1 MDRLTWMYKIPR
13 VSHAYVNGVNE
24 FIACAVEN
32 LKMKQIEHGKE
43 DKITYPCRDCYN
55 LKKYPNIDTVR
66 DHLFHRGFMEDYT
79 KWIWHGEGIH
89 TSKTETSSKIYE
101 SYGNSMPR
109 NEEDDAENDKV
120 EEMIQ
125 DVEEILVHQPEVLE
139 NLVDDSKRPLYHGCN
154 VQFTRLSTTL
164 KLCKL
169 KVKNG
174 WSDKSFTEML
184 KLLAEMLPVKNELPT
199 STYEAKKILCPMG
212 MNVNK
217 IHACPNDCVLFR
229 KEHEHLHKCPK
240 YGASRY
246 KRDGNNSSIND
257 KRPPVKVL
265 RYLPIVERFRRLF
278 ANSNDAKLVRWHVE
292 GRKSDGM
299 LRHPADSPQ
308 WRTIDGK
315 FPEFGGEVRNLRLG
329 LCADDMN
336 PYRTL
341 SSTHSTWP
349 VLLMIYNLP
358 PWLCMKRKY
367 IMLTLLIPGPK
378 EAGNNIDVYLQ
389 PLIEDLMLLWDQELQ
404 KNIYMGH
411 RTFLPLTH
419 PYRKRKN
426 DFDGTIETR
435 VARFPLTGKE
445 VFERVKDID
454 VVLGKLYKKPT
465 PNSIW
470 KKRSI
475 FWDLPY
481 WEHLQVRHCL
491 DFMHIEKN
499 VCESIIGTLL
509 NIPGKT
515 KDGMKAR
522 LDLQELGVR
531 AELAPQQSGKRA
543 YLPPACYTL
552 SRKEKISFCE
562 CLSSVKVPSGYS
574 SNPKNLVSMKD
585 LKLLGLKSHDC
596 HVLMQHLLPVTIR
609 GILPRHVR
617 VVITKLCFFF
627 NAICNKVI
635 DPLTLDKLQAHII
648 VTLCEFEMYFL
659 HSFFDIMLHL
669 VTHLV
674 REIKIYGPLYV
685 RQMYP
690 FERFLCI
697 LKAYVRNRRHPE
709 ASIVEGYSVEETI
722 EFCTDYLASTDPVG
736 IPRSRHEGRLDG
748 QGTVEH
754 KMITPGAEMLDRAHL
769 FVLQHMTEVNL
780 YLQEHILEIRRKNPS
795 NGGKW
800 VTNEHN
806 RSFVKWFK
814 DRVMSQYSKS
824 PSKVSNTLKWLA
836 YGPNMALSSFQGY
849 DVNGYSFYTQHQ
861 DNKNT
866 VQNSGISVEAF
877 STEFERG
884 NSIAS
889 RDVKKSYYGVI
900 EEIWEIDYKDFKVAL
915 FKCKWFDIRRG
926 VRVDESGFTLVD
938 FNRFGLEDDPFILAT
953 QVRQVFY
960 IRDPADVR
968 WSIVLQGKRRIIGVD
983 NVEDEEEYNQFD
995 ENPPFSIGL
1004 QTTSIEDSTYISY
1017 ARNDHDEGVWIDHQ

>member
-1 MDRLTWMYKIPR
+1 
-13 VSHAYVNGVNE
+13 
-24 FIACAVEN
+24 
-32 LKMKQIEHGKE
+32 
-43 DKITYPCRDCYN
+43 
-55 LKKYPNIDTVR
+55 
-66 DHLFHRGFMEDYT
+66 
-79 KWIWHGEGIH
+79 
-89 TSKTETSSKIYE
+89 
-101 SYGNSMPR
+101 
-109 NEEDDAENDKV
+109 
-120 EEMIQ
+120 
-125 DVEEILVHQPEVLE
+125 
-139 NLVDDSKRPLYHGCN
+139 
-154 VQFTRLSTTL
+154 
-164 KLCKL
+164 
-169 KVKNG
+169 
-174 WSDKSFTEML
+174 
-184 KLLAEMLPVKNELPT
+184 
-199 STYEAKKILCPMG
+199 
-212 MNVNK
+212 
-217 IHACPNDCVLFR
+217 
-229 KEHEHLHKCPK
+229 
-240 YGASRY
+240 
-246 KRDGNNSSIND
+246 
-257 KRPPVKVL
+257 
-265 RYLPIVERFRRLF
+265 
-278 ANSNDAKLVRWHVE
+278 
-292 GRKSDGM
+292 M

-329 LCADDMN
+329 LCADGMN

-341 SSTHSTWP
+341 SSTHTTWP
-349 VLLMIYNLP
+349 VLLTIYNLP

-378 EAGNNIDVYLQ
+378 EVGNNIDVYLQ
-389 PLIEDLMLLWDQELQ
+389 PLIEDLKLLWDQELQ
-404 KNIYMGH
+404 KNVYMGH

-426 DFDGTIETR
+426 DFDGTMETR
-435 VARFPLTGKE
+435 VAHFPLTGKE

-454 VVLGKLYKKPT
+454 VVLGKLYEKPT

-491 DFMHIEKN
+491 DFMHIEKK

-509 NIPGKT
+509 NIPGKM

-522 LDLQELGVR
+522 LDLQKLGVR

-596 HVLMQHLLPVTIR
+596 HVLMQHFLPVTIR

-627 NAICNKVI
+627 NAICSKVI
-635 DPLTLDKLQAHII
+635 DPLTLDKLQADII

-659 HSFFDIMLHL
+659 HSFFDIMVHL

-674 REIKIYGPLYV
+674 REIKICGPLYV

-697 LKAYVRNRRHPE
+697 LKAYVRNRHHPE
-709 ASIVEGYSVEETI
+709 TSIVEGYSVKETI
-722 EFCTDYLASTDPVG
+722 EFCTDYLASTDPFG
-736 IPRSRHEGRLDG
+736 IPRSRHEGGLDG
-748 QGTVEH
+748 QGTVGH
-754 KMITPGAEMLDRAHL
+754 KMITPGVEMLDRAHL
-769 FVLQHMTEVNL
+769 FVLQHMTEVNP

-795 NGGKW
+795 KGGKW

-824 PSKVSNTLKWLA
+824 PSTVSNTLKWLA
-836 YGPNMALSSFQGY
+836 YGPNMPLSSFQGY

-861 DNKNT
+861 DNKST

-877 STEFERG
+877 STEFER
-884 NSIAS
+884 
-889 RDVKKSYYGVI
+889 
-900 EEIWEIDYKDFKVAL
+900 
-915 FKCKWFDIRRG
+915 
-926 VRVDESGFTLVD
+926 DESGFTLVD
-938 FNRFGLEDDPFILAT
+938 FNRFGHEDDPFILAT
-953 QVRQVFY
+953 QVKQVFY
-960 IRDPADVR
+960 IRDLADVR

-1004 QTTSIEDSTYISY
+1004 QTTSIEDSTDISY
-1017 ARNDHDEGVWIDHQ
+1017 ACNDHNEGVWIDHQ

>member
-32 LKMKQIEHGKE
+32 LKKKQIEHRKE
-43 DKITYPCRDCYN
+43 DRITCPCHDCYN

-66 DHLFHRGFMEDYT
+66 EHLFCRGFMEDYT

-89 TSKTETSSKIYE
+89 TRKTETSSKIYE
-101 SYGNSMPR
+101 SYGDSMPR
-109 NEEDDAENDKV
+109 NEEDDVENDRV

-139 NLVDDSKRPLYHGCN
+139 NLVDDYKRPLYHGCN

-184 KLLAEMLPVKNELPT
+184 KLLAEMLPAKNELPT
-199 STYEAKKILCPMG
+199 STYEAKKILCPM
-212 MNVNK
+212 
-217 IHACPNDCVLFR
+217 
-229 KEHEHLHKCPK
+229 
-240 YGASRY
+240 
-246 KRDGNNSSIND
+246 
-257 KRPPVKVL
+257 
-265 RYLPIVERFRRLF
+265 VEQFRRLF

-329 LCADDMN
+329 LCANGMN

-349 VLLMIYNLP
+349 VLLTIYNLP

-389 PLIEDLMLLWDQELQ
+389 PLMEDLKLLWDQGYTIKGAKACPICEDAMIDLRL
-404 KNIYMGH
+404 KNCKKNVYMGH

-499 VCESIIGTLL
+499 VCESIIRTLL

-522 LDLQELGVR
+522 LDL
-531 AELAPQQSGKRA
+531 
-543 YLPPACYTL
+543 
-552 SRKEKISFCE
+552 KEKISFYE
-562 CLSSVKVPSGYS
+562 CLSSVKVPSGDS
-574 SNPKNLVSMKD
+574 SSPKK
-585 LKLLGLKSHDC
+585 
-596 HVLMQHLLPVTIR
+596 
-609 GILPRHVR
+609 PRLNER
-617 VVITKLCFFF
+617 LE
-627 NAICNKVI
+627 ASSKVI
-635 DPLTLDKLQAHII
+635 DPLTLDKLQADII
-648 VTLCEFEMYFL
+648 VTLYEFEMYFL
-659 HSFFDIMLHL
+659 HSFFDIMVHL

-674 REIKIYGPLYV
+674 REIKICGPLYV

-736 IPRSRHEGRLDG
+736 ISRSRHEGRLDG
-748 QGTVEH
+748 QGTVGH

-769 FVLQHMTEVNL
+769 FVLQHMTEVNPH
-780 YLQEHILEIRRKNPS
+780 LQEHILEIRRKNPS
-795 NGGKW
+795 KGGKW

-824 PSKVSNTLKWLA
+824 PSTVSNTLKWLA
-836 YGPNMALSSFQGY
+836 YGPNMSLSSFQGY

-861 DNKNT
+861 DNKST

-900 EEIWEIDYKDFKVAL
+900 EEI
-915 FKCKWFDIRRG
+915 
-926 VRVDESGFTLVD
+926 
-938 FNRFGLEDDPFILAT
+938 
-953 QVRQVFY
+953 
-960 IRDPADVR
+960 
-968 WSIVLQGKRRIIGVD
+968 
-983 NVEDEEEYNQFD
+983 
-995 ENPPFSIGL
+995 
-1004 QTTSIEDSTYISY
+1004 
-1017 ARNDHDEGVWIDHQ
+1017 